1 MPGQKRSG
9 CSPKLTCP
17 PADSRRF
24 EFHVKVL
31 ERWNPCLE
39 LFSASAAAMSKLCSR
54 TLARPLTKTRT
65 LDAERLTEAITNAL
79 GQQTV
84 TVVEPTLLA
93 SSPQIKRTVDGL

>member
-1 MPGQKRSG
+1 M
-9 CSPKLTCP
+9 
-17 PADSRRF
+17 
-24 EFHVKVL
+24 
-31 ERWNPCLE
+31 
-39 LFSASAAAMSKLCSR
+39 
-54 TLARPLTKTRT
+54 TKTRT